1 MATTKNEAAE
11 TQNSSKV
18 EASNKTENEKMAAPA
33 QPKVR
38 FDTSELKSSYCNVC
52 NATSTQEEVVLNFGL
67 NETWDQGVSDVNVK
81 LLHRIIVS
89 PHAAQRLVDLMSK
102 LLTEHNN
109 RYGKIN

>member
-1 MATTKNEAAE
+1 MATTKNESAE
-11 TQNSSKV
+11 TRNSADVDEASSK
-18 EASNKTENEKMAAPA
+18 TEKEKVAAT

-67 NETWDQGVSDVNVK
+67 NETWDQGISDVNVK

-102 LLTEHNN
+102 LLTEHNS